1 MASIARSRTKAAP
14 WVAALGLAALVA
26 GVASAQA
33 AGSGTGGVGSG
44 GPASG
49 EEGELTPGCPNAQL
63 GRRTLELGDCGG
75 DVATLNWVLRA
86 EGYGRPGLTDQ
97 FDAATETAVER
108 LQRNSGM
115 RPSGVADPAT
125 ADALVATMSAE
136 LASWYGPGF
145 FGNRT
150 ACGQKFTSRI
160 LGVAHKTLEC
170 GTRVVMRYRGRF
182 VRTTVIDRGPYVG
195 NRQWDL
201 SQATARALR
210 FEGVGKVRVS
220 TLPAP

>member
-1 MASIARSRTKAAP
+1 MAATTRPGTR
-14 WVAALGLAALVA
+14 AALWTLVLALAASA
-26 GVASAQA
+26 AAVASANA
-33 AGSGTGGVGSG
+33 SGGSGGVGAG
-44 GPASG
+44 GDPSG
-49 EEGELTPGCPNAQL
+49 EEGELTAGCPEAQL
-63 GRRTLELGDCGG
+63 GKRTLELGDCGG
-75 DVATLNWVLRA
+75 DVATLNWILRA
-86 EGYGRPGLTDQ
+86 ESYGRPGLTDQ
-97 FDAATETAVER
+97 FDGATEGAVER
-108 LQRNSGM
+108 LQRAAGL
-115 RPSGVADPAT
+115 RPDGVADPAT
-125 ADALVATMSAE
+125 ANALVGTMSPE

-150 ACGQKFTSRI
+150 ACGQKFTPRI
-160 LGVAHKTLEC
+160 LGVAHKTLPC

-182 VRTTVIDRGPYVG
+182 VRTAVIDRGPYVG

>member
-1 MASIARSRTKAAP
+1 MASTTRPRTKT
-14 WVAALGLAALVA
+14 ALLALVLALVAIAA

-33 AGSGTGGVGSG
+33 AGGSGGVGPG
-44 GPASG
+44 GSPNG
-49 EEGELTPGCPNAQL
+49 EGEELTPGCPDAQL
-63 GRRTLELGDCGG
+63 GKRTLELGDCGG

-86 EGYGRPGLTDQ
+86 EGYGRPGLTDR
-97 FDAATETAVER
+97 FDAATEAGVQR
-108 LQRNSGM
+108 LQRDAGI
-115 RPSGVADPAT
+115 RASGVADRGT
-125 ADALVATMSAE
+125 ADALVATMSPE

-150 ACGQKFTSRI
+150 ACGQKFTPRI

-170 GTRVVMRYRGRF
+170 GTRVVLRYRGRF
-182 VRTTVIDRGPYVG
+182 VRTAVIDRGPYVG

-201 SQATARALR
+201 SQATAKALR